1 MRTITPNFRP
11 SPISKPQTF
20 NPTYVF
26 TRFLPKEHKL
36 QKSLII
42 SLLFS
47 LLNLQVGHSGKEKY
61 VGKIAPQ
68 SVSVEELG
76 MMLTAALATR
86 PG

>member
-1 MRTITPNFRP
+1 MRTITPNFRS
-11 SPISKPQTF
+11 SPTSKPQTF
-20 NPTYVF
+20 NPTYVLA
-26 TRFLPKEHKL
+26 RFLPMKHKL
-36 QKSLII
+36 HKLLII

-61 VGKIAPQ
+61 VGKKAPQ

-76 MMLTAALATR
+76 MMLAAALATR